1 MSDPIF
7 QSSLTDLIKG
17 IRSHKR
23 DAPAFISQAIATIKV
38 ELRSTDNFLKAE
50 AIRKLTYLQMIGY
63 NISWA
68 SFAIVE
74 VMSQQRFCQKRVG
87 YLAACQVEPRGRKGY
102 AERERAAALQNH
114 PRTS

>member
-23 DAPAFISQAIATIKV
+23 DAPAFISQAIATIKT
-38 ELRSTDNFLKAE
+38 ELRSTDTFLKAE

-74 VMSQQRFCQKRVG
+74 VMSQQRFAQKRVG
-87 YLAACQVEPRGRKGY
+87 YLAACQVGGGRGFLLCIGRG
-102 AERERAAALQNH
+102 
-114 PRTS
+114 

>member
-7 QSSLTDLIKG
+7 QRSLQDLIKG
-17 IRSHKR
+17 IRAHKR
-23 DAPAFISQAIATIKV
+23 DSGAFISQAIADIKT
-38 ELRSTDNFLKAE
+38 ELRSTDTFLKAE

-74 VMSQQRFCQKRVG
+74 VMSQQRFVHKRVG
-87 YLAACQVEPRGRKGY
+87 YLAACQVRI
-102 AERERAAALQNH
+102 L
-114 PRTS
+114 